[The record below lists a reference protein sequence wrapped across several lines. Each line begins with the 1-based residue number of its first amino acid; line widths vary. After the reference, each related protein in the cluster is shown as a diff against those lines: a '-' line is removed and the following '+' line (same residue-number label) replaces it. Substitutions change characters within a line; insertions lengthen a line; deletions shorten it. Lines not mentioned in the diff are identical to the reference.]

1 MADLLRILNIG
12 NTHVQVFNSDGP
24 GSFSSAGVYPTADH
38 DFRQEE
44 KYLPF
49 LAVSSVVPALTAKLR
64 EMGAWVVSGNL
75 PLPFAPSDL
84 DLSTVGA
91 DRLANAAALLD
102 GPLPAISIDFGTAV
116 TIEYVTAD
124 RQFAGGAILPG
135 RLLLRKS
142 LHDHTAQLPLI
153 GLSDTLAGLPGRN
166 TVDAM
171 RIGTDR
177 AILGAVR
184 GLIADWQEL
193 CSPAPLRVT
202 ACGGDRRFFLDHID
216 GMDDGGETFT
226 IRGIRKLWEYHH
238 AGQDL
243 RDQE

>member
-1 MADLLRILNIG
+1 MD
-12 NTHVQVFNSDGP
+12 F
-24 GSFSSAGVYPTADH
+24 

-44 KYLPF
+44 KFLPA
-49 LAVSSVVPALTAKLR
+49 LAVSSVVPALTEKLR
-64 EMGAWVVSGNL
+64 KMGAWVVSGNM

-84 DLSTVGA
+84 DFSTVGA
-91 DRLANAAALLD
+91 DRIANAAALLD

-135 RLLLRKS
+135 RVLLRKS

-153 GLSDTLAGLPGRN
+153 ELSGTVAGLPGRN
-166 TVDAM
+166 TAEAI

-184 GLIADWQEL
+184 SLIGDWQEL
-193 CSPAPLRVT
+193 CSPAQLRVT
-202 ACGGDRRFFLDHID
+202 ACGGDRQFFLDHID
-216 GMDDGGETFT
+216 GMDDGGDTFT
-226 IRGIRKLWEYHH
+226 ICGIRKLWDRHH
-238 AGQDL
+238 AG
-243 RDQE
+243 